1 MYTINKRGDEIK
13 YRKPAD
19 APLCREWCNQ
29 THYVLEIM
37 WAIHWYAMKTS
48 HIKFTS
54 DTHKLIL
61 L

>member
-1 MYTINKRGDEIK
+1 MALLICFNYMYTINKRGDEIK

-37 WAIHWYAMKTS
+37 WAIH
-48 HIKFTS
+48 
-54 DTHKLIL
+54 
-61 L
+61 